1 MRMKRIITVLCCLF
15 AAVFIA
21 AATVDFTAKDKL
33 YPLLFDSVDYDC
45 TADYE
50 PRNTSLQKGDF
61 VLYGTYRGEQ
71 MLWRVI
77 SEDGTVIQSNYI
89 VDFAPFG
96 KSSDKNDSDLMKN
109 LGKNFDGI
117 TEKIYIPSES
127 ELSKLSAAE
136 LKKQPTLSAVL
147 RCKTRFLF
155 LRRNCWYWTS
165 SGISTN
171 FLSVAAVTQSGT
183 FYKSPATDSL
193 MGVCPAVKLESKDV
207 LVTGG
212 NGTAEQPYVI
222 GGEQ

>member
-1 MRMKRIITVLCCLF
+1 MKMKRIITVLCCFF

-21 AATVDFTAKDKL
+21 AATVDFTAKDRL

-45 TADYE
+45 TAYE
-50 PRNTSLQKGDF
+50 PKSTSLQKGDF

-77 SEDGTVIQSNYI
+77 SEDGTVLQSNYI
-89 VDFAPFG
+89 VGFAPFG
-96 KSSDKNDSDLMKN
+96 KSSDKNSSDLIKN
-109 LGKNFDGI
+109 IGKDFDGI
-117 TEKIYIPSES
+117 TEKIYIPSKS
-127 ELSKLSAAE
+127 ELSKLSSAE

-147 RCKTRFLF
+147 RCKTRFFF
-155 LRRNCWYWTS
+155 LRKNCWYWTS

-171 FLSVAAVTQSGT
+171 SLSVVAVTQSGT

-193 MGVCPAVKLESKDV
+193 MGVCPAVKLKSKNV

-222 GGEQ
+222 GGKQ